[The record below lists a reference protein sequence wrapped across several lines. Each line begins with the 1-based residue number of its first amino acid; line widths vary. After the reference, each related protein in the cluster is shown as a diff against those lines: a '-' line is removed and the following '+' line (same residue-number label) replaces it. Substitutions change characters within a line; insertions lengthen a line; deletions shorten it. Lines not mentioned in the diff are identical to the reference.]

1 MFVSSHQIIVSYKV
15 NVKNHLFPEYKKL
28 LISLLYEQNISMST
42 TEIQA
47 STVNTVTWWLGWKM
61 KESFISW
68 QEKEISLFPK
78 AKKPDQSPPS
88 V

>member
-1 MFVSSHQIIVSYKV
+1 
-15 NVKNHLFPEYKKL
+15 
-28 LISLLYEQNISMST
+28 MST